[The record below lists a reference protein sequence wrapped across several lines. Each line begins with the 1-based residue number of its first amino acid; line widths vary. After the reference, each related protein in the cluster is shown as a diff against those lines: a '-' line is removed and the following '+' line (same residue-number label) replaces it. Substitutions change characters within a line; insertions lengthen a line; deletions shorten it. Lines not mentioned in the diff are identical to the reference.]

1 MKGSFLLRIHY
12 VKRGR
17 LAFLSHKETVHAMER
32 VVARAHLPYAL
43 TQGFSPHMRSS
54 FGPALPVGCAG
65 DDEILDVLLN
75 SYISPDKALE
85 QLQKA
90 GIPDLMPTSCVYE
103 STHTPSISAD
113 FPISDWQA
121 EIAGTTYDV
130 LQKALDNLLESGCI
144 EIVKVKKTRRGQVEK
159 VKRTEFEGRLL
170 SAKIG
175 RTPQRSSNTAGA
187 QQAGCSSDIE
197 GVQQAG
203 CSSNIE
209 GAQQAGCSSKLLD
222 KASSKEALLVLWTS
236 KDSGNGALRP
246 DLFVNE
252 LIKDIPGAQVLSV
265 KRLALRQELRKVE
278 NDLGELKSEKQ
289 ALKEH
294 KLEE

>member
-90 GIPDLMPTSCVYE
+90 GIPDLMPTSCAYE

-121 EIAGTTYDV
+121 EVAGTTYDA

-175 RTPQRSSNTAGA
+175 RTPQCSSNTAGA

-203 CSSNIE
+203 CSSN
-209 GAQQAGCSSKLLD
+209 LLD
-222 KASSKEALLVLWTS
+222 DSSSKEALLVLWTS

-252 LIKDIPGAQVLSV
+252 LIKDIPGAQVLSI
-265 KRLALRQELRKVE
+265 KRLALRKRSCAK
-278 NDLGELKSEKQ
+278 
-289 ALKEH
+289 
-294 KLEE
+294 

>member
-90 GIPDLMPTSCVYE
+90 GIPDLMPTSCAYE

-121 EIAGTTYDV
+121 EVAGTTYDA

-144 EIVKVKKTRRGQVEK
+144 EIVKVKKTRRGEVEK

-175 RTPQRSSNTAGA
+175 RTPQCSSNTAGA

-203 CSSNIE
+203 CSSN
-209 GAQQAGCSSKLLD
+209 LLD
-222 KASSKEALLVLWTS
+222 DSSSKEALLVLWTS

-252 LIKDIPGAQVLSV
+252 LIKDIPAAQVLSI
-265 KRLALRQELRKVE
+265 KRLALRQELCKAE
-278 NDLGELKSEKQ
+278 NDLDEPKPEIAQEK
-289 ALKEH
+289 A
-294 KLEE
+294 